1 MKNIFKKFILLLII
15 VITIIC
21 VRSLLDERKSIMG
34 IKTSATNEEFTLFNT
49 SDSEYTDLKK
59 SFDNQPNAIQN
70 YSGDKDLPLKEY
82 CIKSSYNSAI
92 SGKYVSND
100 MIKLILSRGCR
111 FIDLEILIVDNTPVV
126 SHTIDK
132 SYTSRETENTIVL
145 DSILTTIASNAF
157 VASNPNPK
165 DPLFIHLRVKSND
178 INSLKYIAAS
188 IDSTLKKTN
197 KLFKNDISETTTLN
211 DIMGKF
217 VIIVDNSNIYNYNKL
232 TKCTKDDTNCYD
244 LNTYINSKSNN
255 QFFNKQK
262 LINII
267 ESPQII
273 PSINDTGISNVK
285 KINIGFPDTATTT
298 GLFSFSNNIENPNI
312 RDLVHKFGIQIV
324 GFKFHLLDDNLI
336 EQESFFNLFKSAIVP
351 FKRAMP
357 YLNRFYE

>member
-15 VITIIC
+15 VITILC
-21 VRSLLDERKSIMG
+21 VRSLLDERQSIMG
-34 IKTSATNEEFTLFNT
+34 LKTTVNEEFALFNT
-49 SDSEYTDLKK
+49 TDSEYTDLKK
-59 SFDNQPNAIQN
+59 SFDSQPNTIQN
-70 YSGDKDLPLKEY
+70 YSGDKNLPLKEY

-100 MIKLILSRGCR
+100 MIKLVISRGCR

-132 SYTSRETENTIVL
+132 NYTSRETENTIAL
-145 DSILTTIASNAF
+145 DSILTTIATNAF
-157 VASNPNPK
+157 VASNPNPN

-178 INSLKYIAAS
+178 MKSLQYIAAS
-188 IDSTLKKTN
+188 IDSTLAKTR
-197 KLFKNDISETTTLN
+197 KLYKNDISESITLN
-211 DIMGKF
+211 DIMGKI

-244 LNTYINSKSNN
+244 LSNYINSKSNN
-255 QFFNKQK
+255 QFFNKK
-262 LINII
+262 KII
-267 ESPQII
+267 DIVESTQVT
-273 PSINDTGISNVK
+273 PSFNDAGISDVK
-285 KINIGFPDTATTT
+285 KINIGLPDTTANT

-324 GFKFHLLDDNLI
+324 GFKFHLLDNNLI
-336 EQESFFNLFKSAIVP
+336 EQEEFFNIFKSAIVP

-357 YLNRFYE
+357 YLNRLYE

>member
-15 VITIIC
+15 VITILC
-21 VRSLLDERKSIMG
+21 VRKLLDERQSIMK
-34 IKTSATNEEFTLFNT
+34 IKTTEEFAIFNT

-59 SFDNQPNAIQN
+59 SFDKQPNTIQN
-70 YSGDKDLPLKEY
+70 YSGDKNLPLKEY

-100 MIKLILSRGCR
+100 MIKLVISRGCR
-111 FIDLEILIVDNTPVV
+111 FIDLEILIIDKTPVV

-132 SYTSRETENTIVL
+132 SYTSHETENTIVL
-145 DSILTTIASNAF
+145 DSILTTIATNAF
-157 VASNPNPK
+157 IASNPNPK

-178 INSLKYIAAS
+178 TQSLKYIAAS
-188 IDSTLKKTN
+188 IDSTLAKTR
-197 KLFKNDISETTTLN
+197 KLYKNDISESTTLN

-244 LNTYINSKSNN
+244 LSNYINSKSNN
-255 QFFNKQK
+255 QFFNKK
-262 LINII
+262 KII
-267 ESPQII
+267 DII
-273 PSINDTGISNVK
+273 DSTQVTPSFNDAGISDVK
-285 KINIGFPDTATTT
+285 KINIGLPDTTANT

-324 GFKFHLLDDNLI
+324 GFKFHLIDENLL
-336 EQESFFNLFKSAIVP
+336 EQEGFFNIFKSAIVP

-357 YLNRFYE
+357 YLNRLYE